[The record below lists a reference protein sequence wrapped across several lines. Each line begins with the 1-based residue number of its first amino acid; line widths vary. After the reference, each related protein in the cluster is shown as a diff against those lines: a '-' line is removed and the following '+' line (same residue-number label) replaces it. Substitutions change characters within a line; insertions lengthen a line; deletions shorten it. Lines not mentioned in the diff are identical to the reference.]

1 MSAATSALD
10 NPYVLLAQMDS
21 KCRTNAAGL
30 PVDVDTR
37 EEWTG
42 VEFALHG
49 KELLTSMGEISE
61 IVSIPPI
68 TRIPGVR
75 PWVLGMANM
84 RGMLLPVIDMEK
96 FIYGDDSVTATGTS
110 KRLLVIELGEVFV
123 GLVIENVLG
132 MRHFWV
138 DEKEAELPASVDQH
152 IAPFIEYSYKR
163 VGKNIPVFS
172 MSRLVDSEAFMDV
185 AV

>member
-1 MSAATSALD
+1 MSAAAPLD
-10 NPYVLLAQMDS
+10 SPYELLAQMDR
-21 KCRTNAAGL
+21 KCRSNSAGI
-30 PVDVDTR
+30 PIEVDDR

-49 KELLTSMGEISE
+49 RELLASMDDISE

-96 FIYGDDSVTATGTS
+96 FIYGENSVASTS
-110 KRLLVIELGEVFV
+110 SNKRLLVIELGEVFV

-132 MRHFWV
+132 MRHFWL
-138 DEKEAELPASVDQH
+138 DEKEAELPTSLDKEM
-152 IAPFIEYSYKR
+152 APFIEYSYKR

-172 MSRLVDSEAFMDV
+172 MPRLVDSEAFMDV

>member
-1 MSAATSALD
+1 MSAVAAIDS
-10 NPYVLLAQMDS
+10 PYELLAQLDR
-21 KCRTNAAGL
+21 KCRSNAAGI
-30 PVDVDTR
+30 PVQVDTR

-49 KELLTSMGEISE
+49 RELLASMDDISE

-84 RGMLLPVIDMEK
+84 RGMLLPVVDMEK
-96 FIYGDDSVTATGTS
+96 FLYGDNSVAATGTN
-110 KRLLVIELGEVFV
+110 KRLLVIELGDVFV
-123 GLVIENVLG
+123 GLVIDNVLG
-132 MRHFWV
+132 MRHFWL
-138 DEKEAELPASVDQH
+138 DEKEEELPASLDAQ
-152 IAPFIEYSYKR
+152 IAPFVEYSYKR
-163 VGKNIPVFS
+163 LGKNTPVFS
-172 MSRLVDSEAFMDV
+172 MSRLVESEAFMDV

>member
-1 MSAATSALD
+1 MSAATPLD
-10 NPYVLLAQMDS
+10 TPYELLAQLDR
-21 KCRTNAAGL
+21 KCRTHAAGI
-30 PVDVDTR
+30 PVEVDTR

-49 KELLTSMGEISE
+49 KELLASMDEISE

-84 RGMLLPVIDMEK
+84 RGMLLPVIDLEK
-96 FIYGDDSVTATGTS
+96 FIYADDSLVATTGN
-110 KRLLVIELGEVFV
+110 KRLLVIDIGEIFV

-138 DEKEAELPASVDQH
+138 DDKEAELPKSVDEH
-152 IAPFIEYSYKR
+152 IAPFIEYSYRR
-163 VGKNIPVFS
+163 VGRHIPVFS
-172 MSRLVDSEAFMDV
+172 VSRLVDSEAFMDV
-185 AV
+185 TV